1 MKRRKSEKRSQRIGK
16 ERKKGIKIARGEK
29 RKIEKEINIEKRKE
43 RDIGMMIGRKRSIIG
58 DHPLPHQVPGLGLGQ
73 DHDLDPLQD
82 QER

>member
-1 MKRRKSEKRSQRIGK
+1 
-16 ERKKGIKIARGEK
+16 
-29 RKIEKEINIEKRKE
+29 
-43 RDIGMMIGRKRSIIG
+43 MIGRKRSIIG